1 MNWKF
6 EKFLSMK
13 IQTDELEKIEA
24 TSADNINM
32 NVTSTVNWRIVDAEV
47 AAVMAAETM
56 AVTGKTSDVSADISK
71 LRRDVLKQ
79 AIASLATFIGSV
91 NYSGSFH
98 VSAFNQAK
106 QDRQIAPVTYGT
118 ALPNDFDINGEGA
131 IPTAPDV
138 VLFENPLY
146 DVEKMDNARNR
157 ANDVTRTYGIEI
169 ISINIISAQPT
180 DSALTQSLASGAVA
194 SAESLKIETEARG
207 AARALMI
214 KAKSEADSQLLVAEG
229 TKCSDIITAEGKKQA
244 AILQAEGEAEGIAK
258 VAQALN
264 SNGGSAAAQQRLA
277 ESYMTSTSNLS
288 NNAKVIIVPDNPNDV
303 SSVLATAM
311 SVGQTLDRRK

>member
-1 MNWKF
+1 
-6 EKFLSMK
+6 
-13 IQTDELEKIEA
+13 
-24 TSADNINM
+24 
-32 NVTSTVNWRIVDAEV
+32 
-47 AAVMAAETM
+47 M

-98 VSAFNQAK
+98 VSAANQAK
-106 QDRQIAPVTYGT
+106 QDRQFAPVTYGT
-118 ALPNDFDINGEGA
+118 AVVANDFDTYDEGA
-131 IPTAPDV
+131 TPTAPEV
-138 VLFENPLY
+138 ALFENPLY

-180 DSALTQSLASGAVA
+180 DRALTQSLASGAVA

-229 TKCSDIITAEGKKQA
+229 IKCSDIITAEGKKQA

-288 NNAKVIIVPDNPNDV
+288 NNAKVIIVPENPNDV
-303 SSVLATAM
+303 NSVLATAM
-311 SVGQTLDRRK
+311 SVGQIVERRK